1 MQFGVHVCAEE
12 GGMKTVSFT
21 EFRKQA
27 SNLFSEVENGEKILI
42 MRHGKAIAEIN
53 PVASTSKSPSWKKGG
68 LRLSIKG
75 AELSLAILEERE
87 RENVL

>member
-1 MQFGVHVCAEE
+1 
-12 GGMKTVSFT
+12 MKTVSFT
-21 EFRKQA
+21 EFRKHA
-27 SNLFSEVENGEKILI
+27 SNFFSDVENGEKLLI

-53 PVASTSKSPSWKKGG
+53 PVSNEPKAPSWKKQG

-75 AELSLAILEERE
+75 AELSSAIIEERE

>member
-1 MQFGVHVCAEE
+1 
-12 GGMKTVSFT
+12 MKTVSFI
-21 EFRKQA
+21 EFRKHA
-27 SNLFSEVENGEKILI
+27 SNLFSDVENGEKLLI

-53 PVASTSKSPSWKKGG
+53 PVSSESKTPSWKKQG

-75 AELSLAILEERE
+75 AELSSAIIEERE